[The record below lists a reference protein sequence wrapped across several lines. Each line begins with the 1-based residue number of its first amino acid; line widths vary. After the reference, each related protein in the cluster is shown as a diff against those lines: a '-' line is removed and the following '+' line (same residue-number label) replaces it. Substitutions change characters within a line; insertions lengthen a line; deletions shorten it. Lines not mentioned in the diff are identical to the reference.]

1 MLSSCQDQQQSLP
14 LKECMEA
21 MGYVSPGFWRR
32 GLPGPGAE
40 TGTKAGQLVSRWRY
54 LLLRA
59 PEVLSD
65 DDGVS
70 VGSLL
75 LLESAPRIWTRK
87 HIPSLHS
94 CLYFLL
100 VKTNQKLGASDWEN
114 GTCKSLD
121 SQNGAENNRWM
132 IVQAY
137 LLSGTL
143 SASEHS
149 RRSSI
154 WLFEYLSFL
163 FEKGNRSGAFYP
175 GWIGSFAQGF
185 CISTRWSQR
194 PVLKG

>member
-1 MLSSCQDQQQSLP
+1 MWAQDSGGGVCLGLALKPELKQHLTRCWGSSSAG
-14 LKECMEA
+14 E
-21 MGYVSPGFWRR
+21 
-32 GLPGPGAE
+32 
-40 TGTKAGQLVSRWRY
+40 GTCYCGRWT
-54 LLLRA
+54 

-65 DDGVS
+65 DEGVS

-100 VKTNQKLGASDWEN
+100 VETNQKLGASDWEN